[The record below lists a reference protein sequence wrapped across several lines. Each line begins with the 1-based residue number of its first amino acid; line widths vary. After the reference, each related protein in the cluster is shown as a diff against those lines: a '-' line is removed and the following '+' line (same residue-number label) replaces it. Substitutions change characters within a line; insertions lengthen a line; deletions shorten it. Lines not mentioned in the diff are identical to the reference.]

1 MKWNIDKS
9 RPICPQICEQVC
21 LGIKNKE
28 LLPKEKI
35 YSVRELALKLGV
47 NPNTVQKSFDILEEQ
62 GVIYSLR
69 GSGWYVSEDTS
80 IADNTVEKLVKVKVK
95 EFMMEMENLGFNK
108 SKTLQYLKERYGENN
123 E

>member
-80 IADNTVEKLVKVKVK
+80 IAYNTVEKLVKVKVK

-108 SKTLQYLKERYGENN
+108 SETLQYLKERYGENN

>member
-1 MKWNIDKS
+1 MIWNIDKS

-80 IADNTVEKLVKVKVK
+80 IADNTVEKLVKAKVK

-108 SKTLQYLKERYGENN
+108 LETLQYLKERYGENN